1 LTDNLIGQK
10 QQITR
15 LSAVET
21 TKPTFNYWRAV
32 FIDLLPNC
40 AFTLSKF
47 DKNTA
52 EGAMRVVVIVFA
64 ALMTLGLAAFG
75 VVAAQRAAG
84 PESLIALAV
93 HVISPGQSNNAAPA
107 SQPVATQAARPTTPV
122 VQVEQTTSAAQPNA
136 PAPASLAQNTAAAPA
151 APVPVPTPP
160 AAKAIPACDNP
171 NAIGLSRVV
180 EIDTTGGPAFGTEHF
195 KQYDF
200 LRDKEVVLTFDD
212 GPWPDNTPMVLKA
225 LKDNCIKATFFEIGE
240 HASWRPDLS
249 REVAAAGMTVGN
261 HTWSHKDLAKNPY
274 AKDIELAKQEIEMGV
289 SAVHTAVGGPTAPF
303 FRFPDLQQPPELMTY
318 LGTRNIAIFSTDI
331 DTFDFKLRK
340 PDDVIK
346 SAMTKLAKNGKGIL
360 LMHDFQH
367 NTAEALPELL
377 RQLKAGGYKIV
388 HMVPKDSI
396 TTLPKYDDMVRA
408 QDKYSASNN
417 TRPQSSVVKTI
428 NE

>member
-1 LTDNLIGQK
+1 
-10 QQITR
+10 
-15 LSAVET
+15 
-21 TKPTFNYWRAV
+21 
-32 FIDLLPNC
+32 
-40 AFTLSKF
+40 
-47 DKNTA
+47 
-52 EGAMRVVVIVFA
+52 MRVVVIVFA
-64 ALMTLGLAAFG
+64 GLMTLGLAAFG

-122 VQVEQTTSAAQPNA
+122 AQVAQAASSAQPNA
-136 PAPASLAQNTAAAPA
+136 PAPTPLAQNTAAAPA
-151 APVPVPTPP
+151 APAASAPAPTPP

-171 NAIGLSRVV
+171 NAIGLSRIV
-180 EIDTTGGPAFGTEHF
+180 EIDTTGGQAFGTEHF

-240 HASWRPDLS
+240 HATWRPDIS

-289 SAVHTAVGGPTAPF
+289 SAVHMAVGGPTAPF

-408 QDKYSASNN
+408 QDKYSTSNN
-417 TRPQSSVVKTI
+417 ARPESSVVKTI